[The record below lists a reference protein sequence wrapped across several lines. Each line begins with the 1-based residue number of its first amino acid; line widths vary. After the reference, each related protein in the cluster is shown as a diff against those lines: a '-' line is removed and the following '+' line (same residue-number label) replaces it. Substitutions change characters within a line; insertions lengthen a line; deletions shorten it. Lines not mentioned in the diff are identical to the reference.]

1 MNLVEILI
9 ALTLVSV
16 MLMSV
21 QVISQLSLQTGQV
34 LVRQHARFLLSE
46 MIAERQA
53 ARRYALKQTT
63 LQALWQ
69 QRISA
74 RLPLGQLHQSQGHLM
89 LTWGQRII
97 GERTSCQHAFSPC
110 LGVAIENT

>member
-16 MLMSV
+16 MLMSM
-21 QVISQLSLQTGQV
+21 QVISQLSLQTGQA

-46 MIAERQA
+46 IIAERQA
-53 ARRYALKQTT
+53 VRRYALNQTT

-69 QRISA
+69 QRISV
-74 RLPLGQLHQSQGHLM
+74 RLPLGQLYQSQDHLM
-89 LTWGQRII
+89 LTWEQRVI
-97 GERTSCQHAFSPC
+97 GERTNCQHAFSPC
-110 LGVAIENT
+110 LDVAIANT